1 MGLSQELLSQFAKL
15 TNNENKVDS
24 INVKGTYKKIN
35 GIEYVQLDGSD
46 IWTPVTSTVEAE
58 TGERV
63 TVTIKDH
70 NATVTGNISSPSAR
84 TKSVQD
90 LKDEVDE
97 YGNTIKQL
105 DNSIEQQG
113 NSIIQIENN
122 INQQQNT
129 INQHGNLINQQN
141 DKIISIGNDVIAQNN
156 EIEALNN
163 DITLQGNVI
172 DSMNNTIIEHGNNI
186 NMMNNTISQQGN
198 IISQQGNTIT
208 QQGNVINQHG
218 NTINEVNSNIT
229 ILNSGFTIQ
238 DGVITGL
245 SGAVINDLKTNTL
258 NAEYAT
264 ITFSNIQM
272 AAIQKLFTDSGII
285 KDLIVSQ
292 GKITGELVGVTI
304 KGDLIEGNSI
314 VADKLVVKGDD
325 GLYYK
330 LNIDGLNNI
339 STSESGKFVLLQ
351 NEPDNWETNYK
362 NYYVINNGNYIHIS
376 GNNPPTW
383 ALNTYYKLSSTYESA
398 LDGTN
403 IVAQSVT
410 ADKIQVTD
418 LVAFGA
424 TIGGFDINTH
434 SLHTHSKNSIDSPVS
449 GMFMDDSGQLVFGDG
464 SNFIKYFKDTNNQW
478 ELVIRANQISMGSSS
493 KTIQEEFNDL
503 ENSTVKNVDVLYAL
517 GDSQT
522 QAPTTGWSTVA
533 PAWQSGK
540 YMWQKTV
547 TTFGDNTT
555 SESDPTCISGAN
567 GQDGQPGAPGAPG
580 TNSYT
585 HIRYSANSDGTNFV
599 ENPTTATKYIGICV
613 TNSQTAPSNKTAYNW
628 SKYIG
633 ENGQNGQNGQPG
645 ATGVGVNTITELYYL
660 HTNNS
665 TAPAKPTSHISD
677 STGGAGKWTIK
688 CPTWSSGKY
697 YWICSEVLY
706 TNNTYKWT
714 DPVLA
719 SGLNSANTTANIA
732 NTTANTANTTATTA
746 KNTADAAKETA
757 DNMEVGVGNLLFNY
771 QKPKADS
778 TQWDSISEVIT
789 NNLPNT
795 NDSTFALRGNLLSKY
810 FVPYN
815 KDKKYKIS
823 SWLKTMSESAS
834 SSTSYYPSIYPYDL
848 DKNQIGYNNT
858 LYLDN
863 TVTTLSEDLKN
874 GDTIIHATSLSNW
887 ENGKSNTNYYVGIFD
902 YKASNGCLYDKYT
915 RHVYKYANTNEALSS
930 IVNKTNNTI
939 TLKSAYSGSTIPA
952 GTKIATTK
960 DGSTFI
966 YPFGGITKSQ
976 TSNWTYKEKTFD
988 SSFDR
993 RLLSASYIKYAPTVW
1008 QTDIYVYNAK
1018 LLDVDTDF
1026 KAAEIVVGTQT
1037 AATGAWTGK
1046 ASFSE
1051 LSDGQQIVYWLP
1063 YAGSGNATLNLTL
1076 ANGTTTGAIN
1086 CYYSGASR
1094 ITTHYAAGNAIH
1106 LTYRVNANVN
1116 GTNYTGWWA
1125 DANYDSNNTDRV
1137 RYQSNIKCNASA
1149 KITSERLIV
1158 GKSDNLY
1165 YILVNDLSFDITKPI
1180 LWAGSDIE
1188 VNATGNNNYIMYS
1201 YVNLANNIS
1210 GISLTT
1216 NATVYAKGTLSGSTF
1231 TMKGFTTT
1239 VPTSD
1244 DGYYYILLGL
1254 MYNTTNCG
1262 LFPEH
1267 PIYKYVN
1274 GEFKSLNQVAYEARY
1289 EADQVRS
1296 DLAGE
1301 INGAKSELQKN
1312 INKLDESIDGKVKE
1326 SIQNGAATQAVMDL
1340 INGSFEMKFSN
1351 SASAINKSIA
1361 DLLSNRDTMVKY
1373 IQFKDGDIIL
1383 GETDSEFSLKIEND
1397 QIGIYYGSMLLSH
1410 WDTKSFIVD
1419 LLQTME
1425 LRLKKEAW
1433 NYKFTFITN
1442 DNGSVS
1448 FRRVDGE

>member
-1 MGLSQELLSQFAKL
+1 MALSQELLSQFAKL

-129 INQHGNLINQQN
+129 INQHGNLINQQK
-141 DKIISIGNDVIAQNN
+141 DTIISIGNDVIAQNN

-172 DSMNNTIIEHGNNI
+172 DSMNNTITEHGNTI
-186 NMMNNTISQQGN
+186 NSMDNMISQQGN
-198 IISQQGNTIT
+198 VINQQSNIINQQGNI
-208 QQGNVINQHG
+208 INQHG

-229 ILNSGFTIQ
+229 ILNSGFVI
-238 DGVITGL
+238 DNGVITGL

-258 NAEYAT
+258 NTEYAT

-339 STSESGKFVLLQ
+339 STSESGKFILLQ
-351 NEPDNWETNYK
+351 NEPDNWGTNYK
-362 NYYVINNGNYIHIS
+362 DYYIINNGNYIHVS

-383 ALNTYYKLSSTYESA
+383 ISNTYYKLSSTYESA

-403 IVAQSVT
+403 IVAQSIT

-424 TIGGFDINTH
+424 TIGGFDIDTH
-434 SLHTHSKNSIDSPVS
+434 SLHTHLKNNIDSPIS

-478 ELVIRANQISMGSSS
+478 KLVIRANQISMGSSS

-503 ENSTVKNVDVLYAL
+503 ENSTIKNVDVLYAL

-547 TTFGDNTT
+547 STFGDNTT

-567 GQDGQPGAPGAPG
+567 GQDGQPGTPG
-580 TNSYT
+580 TPGTSSFT

-599 ENPTTATKYIGICV
+599 ENPTTATIYIGV
-613 TNSQTAPSNKTAYNW
+613 YTGTSSTAPTNKSSYKW
-628 SKYIG
+628 SKYKG
-633 ENGQNGQNGQPG
+633 DPGQNGSDGNGINSISYYYKATNTQTPPAASEITSTSIPTLSATNKYLWQKQVIDFTGSSVADKTTVMLLGAYGDTGGKGDKGDPGNNGTSVTITSTSVTYQASTSGTTIPTGSWQTSVPSVSNGQYLWTRTIVNYSDG
-645 ATGVGVNTITELYYL
+645 TNTTSYSVAYKGTNGNKGDTGTGISSITEEFYL
-660 HTNNS
+660 S
-665 TAPAKPTSHISD
+665 TSKTSQ
-677 STGGAGKWTIK
+677 TGGSWQTTPPA
-688 CPTWSSGKY
+688 WSSGKY
-697 YWICSEVLY
+697 IWTRSKIVY
-706 TNNTYKWT
+706 TNPSSTVYTEPLCSSEWEAVNNIEIGSRNYFKKEST
-714 DPVLA
+714 
-719 SGLNSANTTANIA
+719 NTTYSSGNF
-732 NTTANTANTTATTA
+732 NDSYEYTLNDYQN
-746 KNTADAAKETA
+746 
-757 DNMEVGVGNLLFNY
+757 VGSFTQFGNLSC
-771 QKPKADS
+771 P
-778 TQWDSISEVIT
+778 
-789 NNLPNT
+789 
-795 NDSTFALRGNLLSKY
+795 
-810 FVPYN
+810 
-815 KDKKYKIS
+815 
-823 SWLKTMSESAS
+823 MSEF
-834 SSTSYYPSIYPYDL
+834 L
-848 DKNQIGYNNT
+848 GKQM
-858 LYLDN
+858 
-863 TVTTLSEDLKN
+863 
-874 GDTIIHATSLSNW
+874 II
-887 ENGKSNTNYYVGIFD
+887 
-902 YKASNGCLYDKYT
+902 
-915 RHVYKYANTNEALSS
+915 
-930 IVNKTNNTI
+930 
-939 TLKSAYSGSTIPA
+939 
-952 GTKIATTK
+952 
-960 DGSTFI
+960 TFEMI
-966 YPFGGITKSQ
+966 SP
-976 TSNWTYKEKTFD
+976 N
-988 SSFDR
+988 
-993 RLLSASYIKYAPTVW
+993 
-1008 QTDIYVYNAK
+1008 
-1018 LLDVDTDF
+1018 
-1026 KAAEIVVGTQT
+1026 
-1037 AATGAWTGK
+1037 
-1046 ASFSE
+1046 
-1051 LSDGQQIVYWLP
+1051 
-1063 YAGSGNATLNLTL
+1063 GNATLTPPYNTNGNPRYRIANCALKDNALTTSWKKFE
-1076 ANGTTTGAIN
+1076 ASFTIVDDGT
-1086 CYYSGASR
+1086 SKSEGASNKIEIYCATKMGCKIR
-1094 ITTHYAAGNAIH
+1094 KVKLEI
-1106 LTYRVNANVN
+1106 
-1116 GTNYTGWWA
+1116 GTKP
-1125 DANYDSNNTDRV
+1125 TDWTPAPEDM
-1137 RYQSNIKCNASA
+1137 ASA
-1149 KITSERLIV
+1149 
-1158 GKSDNLY
+1158 
-1165 YILVNDLSFDITKPI
+1165 
-1180 LWAGSDIE
+1180 SDISK
-1188 VNATGNNNYIMYS
+1188 T
-1201 YVNLANNIS
+1201 
-1210 GISLTT
+1210 
-1216 NATVYAKGTLSGSTF
+1216 
-1231 TMKGFTTT
+1231 
-1239 VPTSD
+1239 
-1244 DGYYYILLGL
+1244 
-1254 MYNTTNCG
+1254 
-1262 LFPEH
+1262 
-1267 PIYKYVN
+1267 
-1274 GEFKSLNQVAYEARY
+1274 
-1289 EADQVRS
+1289 RS
-1296 DLAGE
+1296 DLTGD
-1301 INGAKSELQKN
+1301 INQAKGNLQKS
-1312 INKLDESIDGKVKE
+1312 INELDNSIDGKVKE
-1326 SIQNGAATQAVMDL
+1326 SIKNGAATQAVMDL

-1351 SASAINKSIA
+1351 SASAINRSIA
-1361 DLLSNRDTMVKY
+1361 DLLANRDTMASY

-1397 QIGIYYGSMLLSH
+1397 QIGIYYGNVLLSH

-1425 LRLKKEAW
+1425 LRLKKQAW

>member
-1 MGLSQELLSQFAKL
+1 MALSQELITQFAKL
-15 TNNENKVDS
+15 VD
-24 INVKGTYKKIN
+24 NVDEKDKGETIRGTYQKI
-35 GIEYVQLDGSD
+35 GDIEYVRLDGSD
-46 IWTPVTSTVEAE
+46 ILTPVNSTVEAE
-58 TGERV
+58 NGERV
-63 TVTIKDH
+63 QVLIKDH
-70 NATVTGNISSPSAR
+70 FATITGNISSPAAR
-84 TKSVQD
+84 SKSVQD
-90 LKDEVDE
+90 LADTVDE
-97 YGNTIKQL
+97 YGNTIQQM
-105 DNSIEQQG
+105 DNTIIQQG
-113 NSIIQIENN
+113 NSIVQMN
-122 INQQQNT
+122 NT
-129 INQHGNLINQQN
+129 INQHDTTINQHDTLINQQG
-141 DKIISIGNDVIAQNN
+141 DKIVSIDNTVIAQGNS
-156 EIEALNN
+156 IEANHN
-163 DITLQGNVI
+163 SIIAQGNQI
-172 DSMNNTIIEHGNNI
+172 DSMNNTITQHGNNI
-186 NMMNNTISQQGN
+186 NSINNTIQQYDN
-198 IISQQGNTIT
+198 RITQNSNTIT
-208 QQGNVINQHG
+208 QQGNNI
-218 NTINEVNSNIT
+218 TEMNSDIT
-229 ILNSGFTIQ
+229 ILNSAFIIK

-245 SGAVINDLKTNTL
+245 SGAVVDNLETNNL
-258 NAEYAT
+258 NAHYAQ
-264 ITFSNIQM
+264 IDFANIKM
-272 AAIQKLFTDSGII
+272 EAVGKLFSDSGII
-285 KDLIVSQ
+285 KDLIVGDQS
-292 GKITGELVGVTI
+292 ITGELVGVTI
-304 KGDLIEGNSI
+304 KGDLIEANSLK
-314 VADKLVVKGDD
+314 ADRLVVRGED

-330 LNIDGLNNI
+330 LNIDSLGQATVD
-339 STSESGKFVLLQ
+339 SDPKYQ
-351 NEPDNWETNYK
+351 N
-362 NYYVINNGNYIHIS
+362 G
-376 GNNPPTW
+376 
-383 ALNTYYKLSSTYESA
+383 
-398 LDGTN
+398 LDGSV
-403 IVAQSVT
+403 IVANSIV
-410 ADKIQVTD
+410 AEKIAVDD

-424 TIGGFDINTH
+424 TIGGFDIDTH
-434 SLHTHSKNSIDSPVS
+434 SLHTHSKNSIDSPIS
-449 GMFMDDSGQLVFGDG
+449 GTFMDDSGQLVFGDG

-478 ELVIRANQISMGSSS
+478 KLVIRANQISMGSSS

-580 TNSYT
+580 TPGTSSFTY
-585 HIRYSANSDGTNFV
+585 IRYSENSDGTDFV
-599 ENPTTATKYIGICV
+599 TTPTSSTKYIGICV

-719 SGLNSANTTANIA
+719 SGLNSANTTANTA
-732 NTTANTANTTATTA
+732 NTTANTANTTATNA

-834 SSTSYYPSIYPYDL
+834 SSTPYYPSIYPYDL

-863 TVTTLSEDLKN
+863 TVTTLSKDLKN

-902 YKASNGCLYDKYT
+902 YKASNGYLYDKYT

-1026 KAAEIVVGTQT
+1026 KSAEIIVGTQT

-1051 LSDGQQIVYWLP
+1051 LTDGQQIVYWLP
-1063 YAGSGNATLNLTL
+1063 YAGSGNASLNLTL

-1086 CYYSGASR
+1086 CYYSGANR

-1137 RYQSNIKCNASA
+1137 RYQSNIKCNSSG
-1149 KITSERLIV
+1149 KITSGHLIV

-1165 YILVNDLSFDITKPI
+1165 YTLVNDLSFDITKPI
-1180 LWAGSDIE
+1180 LWAGSDIA
-1188 VNATGNNNYIMYS
+1188 VNATGNDNYIMYS

-1210 GISLTT
+1210 GTSLTT
-1216 NATVYAKGTLSGSTF
+1216 NATVYAKGTLSGSIF

-1254 MYNTTNCG
+1254 VYSSTNSTTSSTCG

-1296 DLAGE
+1296 DLTGE
-1301 INGAKSELQKN
+1301 INGAKSELQGN

-1351 SASAINKSIA
+1351 SATAINKSIA
-1361 DLLSNRDTMVKY
+1361 DLISNRDTMASY

-1397 QIGIYYGSMLLSH
+1397 QIGIYYGSVLLSH

-1448 FRRVDGE
+1448 FRRVDGK